1 VSDASRYPVPAGEHR
16 VEQVVQRSRFIATIG
31 RASSVD
37 EAVAFVRRI
46 SEEFAD
52 ATHNCWAYAVGRP
65 GSTDRVGMSDDGEP
79 HGTAG
84 RPMLAMLLRGGVG
97 DVAAVVT
104 RYYGGTKLGTGGLV
118 RAYGGSV
125 QLALDALPLA
135 ERIEYAELTVI
146 VGYAHVSTLH
156 ALLPTFEAEAL
167 GQDYLADVT
176 FRLRLPVHR
185 AEEFR
190 AALTDATRG
199 SAKFDENRDGQNRD
213 SAGRWR

>member
-1 VSDASRYPVPAGEHR
+1 MLPYAVQMSGASRYTVPAGEHR
-16 VEQVVQRSRFIATIG
+16 VEQVIQRSRFVATIA
-31 RASSVD
+31 RASTID

-46 SEEFAD
+46 SVEFAD
-52 ATHNCWAYAVGRP
+52 ATHNCWAYAVGKP

-97 DVAAVVT
+97 DIAAVVT

-125 QLALDALPLA
+125 QLALDALPLT
-135 ERIEYAELTVI
+135 ERVEYAELTAV
-146 VGYAHVSTLH
+146 VGYPHVSALH
-156 ALLPTFEAEAL
+156 ALLPAFEAEVL
-167 GQDYLADVT
+167 GQEYLADAT
-176 FRLRLPVHR
+176 FRLRLPEHR
-185 AEEFR
+185 AEDFR

-199 SAKFDENRDGQNRD
+199 SAKI
-213 SAGRWR
+213 